1 MSDGLRA
8 ESFFAEDCNRTKF
21 LKSIL
26 LQKGMIGVSHTHVPT
41 ESRPGHVA
49 LIAGVYEDPSS
60 IFKGWKENSVEFDS
74 VFNRSTK
81 TYAWGSPDIVPMFS
95 KGATPGRVITDVY
108 GSDSEVFSV
117 SAHTYLLDKWVFD
130 KVKTFFSDPETVR
143 KLKGEKQVVFFL
155 HLLGMDTSG
164 HIHKPHSQRFTD
176 NLKFV
181 DHGIADVVKLIEEA
195 FDDDSTAFIFT
206 SDHGMTNRGSH
217 GSGHQHETET
227 PFLAWGAGVNYWRPA
242 SDDFVTRHYITVNGQ
257 QIPRYDIQQA
267 DAAPLMSTLLGIPV
281 PTNSFGKLPYMYP
294 NVSKI
299 YLANAFANNAY
310 QLHAMYT
317 QLHQQSQQRTF
328 HFSFNLRE
336 GKIEDEIT
344 FLDEQIRLSFTLK
357 DYDDIIV
364 LSNKMITAIHD
375 GIDFYQMYYKY
386 ELLIALTLSMVGWI
400 LMLCQYIVTSKIT
413 YKMSVKV
420 LASGASV
427 GVLIV
432 AYNVLQKAPP
442 VVIGYFLL
450 PVIVWMIV
458 LSNNQDEVLQKFFKS
473 KNQILIALACILAA
487 ELLVFSFFQRKILSL
502 MLLGY
507 VGAITVYAIRKKLQ
521 PKLKILKYFS
531 SAVCLGIF
539 PLLRV
544 VEKDTKN
551 SILL

>member
-1 MSDGLRA
+1 
-8 ESFFAEDCNRTKF
+8 
-21 LKSIL
+21 
-26 LQKGMIGVSHTHVPT
+26 MIGISHTHVPT

-74 VFNRSTK
+74 VFNRSSK

-95 KGATPGRVITDVY
+95 KGATPGRVITDFY

-130 KVKTFFSDPETVR
+130 KVKAFLSDPETIR
-143 KLKGEKQVVFFL
+143 KLKSEKHLVFFL

-164 HIHKPHSQRFTD
+164 HIHKPHSQRFSD

-181 DHGIADVVKLIEEA
+181 DHGIADVVKLINEA
-195 FDDDSTAFIFT
+195 FDDDSTAFLFT

-217 GSGHQHETET
+217 GSGQQHETET
-227 PFLAWGAGVNYWRPA
+227 PFLAWGAGVNYWLPA
-242 SDDFVTRHYITVNGQ
+242 SDDFVTRNYVTINGQ
-257 QIPRYDIQQA
+257 KIPRYDIQQA

-299 YLANAFANNAY
+299 YLADAFANNAY

-317 QLHQQSQQRTF
+317 QLHQQSQQRMF

-336 GKIEDEIT
+336 GKIEDEIR

-364 LSNKMITAIHD
+364 QSNKMITAIYD
-375 GIDFYQMYYKY
+375 GIDFYQMYYKN
-386 ELLIALTLSMVGWI
+386 ELLIALTLSMIGWI
-400 LMLCQYIVTSKIT
+400 VLLYEYIVTSKIT
-413 YKMSVKV
+413 FKMSLKT
-420 LASGASV
+420 LASGGSIAFS
-427 GVLIV
+427 IA
-432 AYNVLQKAPP
+432 AYNAVQKAPP

-450 PVIVWMIV
+450 PVLMWMIV
-458 LSNNQDEVLQKFFKS
+458 LTNNQDEILQKFIRN
-473 KNQILIALACILAA
+473 KNQILIALMCIVSA

-507 VGAITVYAIRKKLQ
+507 VGAITGQFFHFCVSFFSLSSGFSSVFYLRKKLQ